1 MPKFGVEFVP
11 MDVYW
16 KTLYYATLA
25 ETKGFDYVW
34 ITDHYNNRN
43 VYVILTALAMNTSKI
58 KFGPGVTN
66 PYLIHPV
73 MTAQAMQSLNELA
86 PNRVVCGIGA
96 GDKTT
101 LDMITKERP
110 KPLSA
115 VKDAVQIIREL
126 STKGFVSIDGKAF
139 KVKGARFNFKP
150 SPIPIFIGAQGPK
163 MLDLATMLGDGVLI
177 NASHP
182 SDFEKALAIVKESAS
197 KYGKDLSKMEI
208 VGATSVSIAK
218 DTKSALKAARPV
230 VAFIVAG
237 APTKLLE
244 EHGIN
249 PEDGAKISNAIAKG
263 DWKTAFSSVSKEMY
277 DAFCIAGTP
286 NQVIERIDKLFKLGL
301 TLIIAG
307 SPIGPDVKSSI
318 ELFSKEVISYFK
330 A

>member
-11 MDVYW
+11 MDAYW
-16 KTLYYATLA
+16 KTVYYGTLA
-25 ETKGFDYVW
+25 EAKGFDYVW

-43 VYVILTALAMNTSKI
+43 VYVILTALAMNTEKVC
-58 KFGPGVTN
+58 FGPGVTN

-73 MTAQAMQSLNELA
+73 MTAQAMESLNELA

-101 LDMITKERP
+101 LDMITEERA

-115 VKDAVQIIREL
+115 VREAVEIIREL
-126 STKGFVSIDGKAF
+126 TTKGFVSYDGIVF

-150 SPIPIFIGAQGPK
+150 FPIPIFIGAQGPK
-163 MLDLATMLGDGVLI
+163 MLDLATRLADGILI

-182 SDFEKALAIVKESAS
+182 NDFEKALSIVKQSAERH
-197 KYGKDLSKMEI
+197 GKDLSKIEL

-218 DTKSALKAARPV
+218 DKKTALKAAKPV

-249 PEDGAKISNAIAKG
+249 PEDGKKIADAIAKA
-263 DWKTAFSSVSKEMY
+263 DWKTAFSSVTNEMY
-277 DAFCIAGTP
+277 EAFCIAGTP
-286 NQVIERIDKLFKLGL
+286 NEVIERIDRLFKIGL
-301 TLIIAG
+301 TLIIVG
-307 SPIGPDVKSSI
+307 SPIGPDVKESI
-318 ELFSKEVISYFK
+318 ELFSKEVIPHFK
-330 A
+330 V